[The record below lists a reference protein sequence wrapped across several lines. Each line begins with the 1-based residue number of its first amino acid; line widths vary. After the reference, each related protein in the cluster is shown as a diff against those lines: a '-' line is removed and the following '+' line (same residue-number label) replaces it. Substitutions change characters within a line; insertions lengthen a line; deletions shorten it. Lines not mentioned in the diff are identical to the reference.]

1 MREVLVDLIQRIP
14 YGVMILHETWNYE
27 WDQEL
32 SLVEMVTG
40 IDENWLYTKVLDDN
54 YVPYKNDKHSKDS
67 TTIKPFLR
75 PLSDMTDEEKK
86 ELFELCTFVE
96 SEDWEGKVT
105 EYYAIEIASRFD
117 PTHNYDNSFTFW
129 GVDMRA
135 IDWLN
140 EHHFDY
146 RGLINKNLAVP
157 APEGMYKIKK

>member
-14 YGVMILHETWNYE
+14 YGVIILHESWNYE

-40 IDENWLYTKVLDDN
+40 IDENWLYTKVLDNN

-75 PLSDMTDEEKK
+75 PMSSMTEEEER
-86 ELFELCTFVE
+86 ELRILWN
-96 SEDWEGKVT
+96 EDFADKISLYHCYPRTT
-105 EYYAIEIASRFD
+105 EFYHKHY
-117 PTHNYDNSFTFW
+117 
-129 GVDMRA
+129 
-135 IDWLN
+135 L
-140 EHHFDY
+140 DY
-146 RGLINKNLAVP
+146 RGLIDRNLAVP